1 MAWLG
6 AMMCACCLWLPFLL
20 RAAEVMPPAPS
31 QYFNDL
37 AGVTRPATQATL
49 NRSLEQFEKDTSSQ
63 IVVAIF
69 PKMQSHSSMEDYVNR
84 LFKAWQIG
92 QKQKNNGVL
101 LAVFIQDRK
110 MRIEVG
116 YGLEGAIPDLM
127 AKRIIDNELKPR
139 FRNNDF
145 DGGLSAAVNALMQAA
160 RGEYKGTGRTN
171 TNGSN
176 KSSFLSSLLG
186 FLLGPGGFFIY
197 FILIIFIVIKEYLR
211 TIDRRPIE
219 RWPLERRHINGTVY
233 SRTGRSRSSSSIDWS
248 SGGSSGGGSSNSGS
262 FSGGGGDSG
271 GGGASGSW

>member
-1 MAWLG
+1 MTQGLRRPQMAWLG

-20 RAAEVMPPAPS
+20 RAAEVMPPAPP

-69 PKMQSHSSMEDYVNR
+69 PKMQSDSSMEDYVNR

-160 RGEYKGTGRTN
+160 RGEYKGTGGTN

-176 KSSFLSSLLG
+176 KSSLLNSLLD
-186 FLLGPGGFFIY
+186 FLLGSGGIILV
-197 FILIIFIVIKEYLR
+197 ILIFCIVLTVHYKI
-211 TIDRRPIE
+211 IDRGP
-219 RWPLERRHINGTVY
+219 TAY

-248 SGGSSGGGSSNSGS
+248 SGGSGGGGSSDSGG